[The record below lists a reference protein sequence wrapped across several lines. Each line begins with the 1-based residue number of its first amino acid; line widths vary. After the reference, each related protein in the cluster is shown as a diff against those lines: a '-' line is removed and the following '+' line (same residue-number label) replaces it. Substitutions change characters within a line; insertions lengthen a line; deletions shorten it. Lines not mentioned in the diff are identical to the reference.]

1 MPDHRWSLSSP
12 KKVAVLR
19 APPAPA
25 LMLNIYSD
33 MEELK
38 GSSAKISSLR
48 HYGLF
53 QRQDAS
59 KMAHQLLAV
68 HCKAVKGLTLSRK
81 YDPKNILEN
90 SCWNMYLDLAMIRDQ
105 QIPANT
111 PQHLLLDKLSTTV
124 AVLSHV
130 GILAGGNILR
140 IWAELSVDLNPD
152 ELECER
158 NEGAHNRL

>member
-1 MPDHRWSLSSP
+1 MFPQ
-12 KKVAVLR
+12 
-19 APPAPA
+19 A
-25 LMLNIYSD
+25 LWI
-33 MEELK
+33 
-38 GSSAKISSLR
+38 
-48 HYGLF
+48 F

-59 KMAHQLLAV
+59 KMAHRLLAV
-68 HCKAVKGLTLSRK
+68 HCKAVRGLTLSRK

-158 NEGAHNRL
+158 NEGAHTTYDLQPGSLPNLQ